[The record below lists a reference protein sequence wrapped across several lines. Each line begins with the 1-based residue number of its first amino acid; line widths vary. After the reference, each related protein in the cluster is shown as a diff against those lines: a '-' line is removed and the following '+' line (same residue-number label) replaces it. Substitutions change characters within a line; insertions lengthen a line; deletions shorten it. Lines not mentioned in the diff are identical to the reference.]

1 MCILRAGLDIGAN
14 RITTISIIAKIKTNM
29 NNKNKRKNRRLKITK
44 ARKTLALIL
53 MASKLK
59 IRNKLNKLK
68 Q

>member
-1 MCILRAGLDIGAN
+1 
-14 RITTISIIAKIKTNM
+14 M

-59 IRNKLNKLK
+59 IKNKLNKLK